1 MNTAQQIFW
10 YIAIAVMT
18 YAVTIAVLNY
28 KSFIDEDEYEKEQK
42 K

>member
-1 MNTAQQIFW
+1 MNEVQE
-10 YIAIAVMT
+10 IAWFIIIAVMT
-18 YAVTIAVLNY
+18 YATTIAVLNY